1 MIDYGKTLGTT
12 KPEKIE
18 VDDEHV
24 WESSNIE
31 EVHQEGT
38 EEEPWFDGWSYDLKC
53 YNKNEYILMVAQ
65 KNEML
70 EAKTAE
76 VESGLMDAMEYMS
89 TLGGEA

>member
-1 MIDYGKTLGTT
+1 
-12 KPEKIE
+12 
-18 VDDEHV
+18 
-24 WESSNIE
+24 
-31 EVHQEGT
+31 
-38 EEEPWFDGWSYDLKC
+38 
-53 YNKNEYILMVAQ
+53 MVAQ